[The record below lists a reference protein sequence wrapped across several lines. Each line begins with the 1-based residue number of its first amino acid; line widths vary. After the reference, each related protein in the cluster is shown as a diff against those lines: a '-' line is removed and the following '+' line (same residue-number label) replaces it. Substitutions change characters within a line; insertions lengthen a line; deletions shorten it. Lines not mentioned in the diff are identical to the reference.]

1 MPDTSTRIL
10 RLLIC
15 FGFLASCS
23 HGISFTPY
31 SNEQLAQRERPLAG
45 NGYQQIYSFKSGV
58 DGANPISGLTE
69 INGTFYG
76 TTYGGGTSGGWGTVF
91 KVSPD
96 GAEHVIYKFKANS
109 DGAHPYAGLTG
120 VNGTLYGTT
129 YQGGAGG
136 NGTVFKVSTSGVER
150 VLYSFKGGNDGVY
163 PYGRLIADGGQL
175 YGTTYTGGGGYGW
188 GIVFRVS
195 LSGAETVIY
204 RFKANDDGTHD
215 GAHPYAGLVVYNGV
229 LYGTTQQGGTKGN
242 GTVYKVSPGGSEHVV
257 YSFKGAPD
265 GQYPYAKLLAYN
277 GALYG
282 TTYQGGIGYGWGI
295 VFKVT
300 PGGTETILHKF
311 KANADGAH
319 PQYAGLTNVGGLL
332 YGTTYQGGTPK
343 NGTVY
348 SVTPGGT
355 EHVVYAFKGGPADGA
370 HPYDGLANSNGALYG
385 TTNDG
390 GADNAG
396 TVFKLTP

>member
-1 MPDTSTRIL
+1 MPHTWRIL
-10 RLLIC
+10 RLTIFC
-15 FGFLASCS
+15 GSLAGCS
-23 HGISFTPY
+23 HGTSFTPY
-31 SNEQLAQRERPLAG
+31 PNAQLAQREQPLAG
-45 NGYQQIYSFKSGV
+45 AAYQRIYSFKSGA

-69 INGTFYG
+69 INGAYYG
-76 TTYGGGTSGGWGTVF
+76 TTYGGGTSYGWGTVF
-91 KVSPD
+91 KIMPD
-96 GAEHVIYKFKANS
+96 GSEHVIYKFKAGN

-129 YQGGAGG
+129 YQGGTGG
-136 NGTVFKVSTSGVER
+136 NGTVFKVSTSGTEK
-150 VLYSFKGGNDGVY
+150 VLYSFKAGDDGQY

-175 YGTTYTGGGGYGW
+175 YGTAYTGGGGYGW

-195 LSGAETVIY
+195 LSGAEKVIY
-204 RFKANDDGTHD
+204 RFKANDNGTHD
-215 GAHPYAGLVVYNGV
+215 GAHPYAGLIVLNGT
-229 LYGTTQQGGTKGN
+229 LYGTTEQGGTKGA
-242 GTVYKVSPGGSEHVV
+242 GTVYKVSTGGSEHVV
-257 YSFKGAPD
+257 YSFKGGSD
-265 GQYPYAKLLAYN
+265 GQYPYARLLVYN

-282 TTYQGGIGYGWGI
+282 TTYQGGINPGWGI

-300 PGGTETILHKF
+300 PGGAETILHRF

-319 PQYAGLTNVGGLL
+319 PQYAGLINLGGLL
-332 YGTTYQGGTPK
+332 YGTTYQGGTPG

-355 EHVVYAFKGGPADGA
+355 ERIVYAFEGGTDGA
-370 HPYDGLANSNGALYG
+370 YPYDGLLNSSGTLYG
-385 TTNDG
+385 TTYQG